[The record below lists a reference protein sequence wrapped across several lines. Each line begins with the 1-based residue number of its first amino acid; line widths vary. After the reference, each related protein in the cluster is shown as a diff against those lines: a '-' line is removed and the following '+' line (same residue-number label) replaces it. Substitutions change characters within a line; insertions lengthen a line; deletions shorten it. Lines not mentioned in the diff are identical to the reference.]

1 MSLID
6 ETFRVALSDLYY
18 FKRNFILLTVTS
30 LVTPLL
36 YMFAFGFGV
45 GSSVDE
51 MEGVAY
57 IAFIIPGVVAINTM
71 TSSFSTISPESAYSK
86 K

>member
-36 YMFAFGFGV
+36 YMFAFGYGV
-45 GSSVDE
+45 GNSVSE
-51 MEGVAY
+51 MEGGRL
-57 IAFIIPGVVAINTM
+57 IDAICLLLPIFKQM
-71 TSSFSTISPESAYSK
+71 
-86 K
+86 

>member
-1 MSLID
+1 MALID

-57 IAFIIPGVVAINTM
+57 IAPAGAMAVPCASSSMSM
-71 TSSFSTISPESAYSK
+71 TWPTSACSS
-86 K
+86 